1 MGKDD
6 NILEGG
12 TVDEGDVIL
21 DFDLDD
27 LTSDEG
33 SGGGDDDNIIEL
45 VDLIEEDE
53 SGAMEIGET
62 ADDEIARLLE
72 ADPMEPGVPAGGG
85 DVEISDEF
93 EGMLDDVDLDETEA
107 DIDMSDVAVSLD
119 FGTEDREDVA
129 AAESDPGLEA
139 DLESMLNEEPALE
152 TALDPDATYPSRSAV
167 ELPDEPVEQQEAGS
181 VEEPSETDEA
191 GITDEDLQRMLEDE
205 GEVDL
210 DLESLSEDVPASEE
224 PYREPEGED
233 ITEEALEKM
242 LEDEEGEEPQE
253 PVPSEEETPP
263 VYESVPEEGM
273 EEPSPPQAGAGIS
286 EERMEGI
293 IRGVVEEV
301 VSRELGRTM
310 ADVAER
316 VIRESVTDAAE
327 RVIRETIEALK
338 ADLKAVQDR

>member
-6 NILEGG
+6 NILKGG
-12 TVDEGDVIL
+12 TVDEGDMIL

-27 LTSDEG
+27 LTSEEG
-33 SGGGDDDNIIEL
+33 AGGGDDDNIIEL

-53 SGAMEIGET
+53 SGTMEIGET

-72 ADPMEPGVPAGGG
+72 ADTMEPGIPGGG
-85 DVEISDEF
+85 GAAEISDEF

-119 FGTEDREDVA
+119 FGTEDREDA
-129 AAESDPGLEA
+129 QAAESDPGLEA
-139 DLESMLNEEPALE
+139 DLESMLTEEPAPE
-152 TALDPDATYPSRSAV
+152 TALDLDATYPAQSAV
-167 ELPDEPVEQQEAGS
+167 ELSDEAMAHREAES
-181 VEEPSETDEA
+181 VEEPSMTDEA
-191 GITDEDLQRMLEDE
+191 GISDEDLQRMLEDE

-210 DLESLSEDVPASEE
+210 DLESLSEDMPASEE
-224 PYREPEGED
+224 SYREPEGED

-242 LEDEEGEEPQE
+242 LEDEEAEETQE
-253 PVPSEEETPP
+253 PVPAEEESPP
-263 VYESVPEEGM
+263 VYDSASEEGV
-273 EEPSPPQAGAGIS
+273 EEALPPPAAAGIS

-301 VSRELGRTM
+301 VPRELGRTM